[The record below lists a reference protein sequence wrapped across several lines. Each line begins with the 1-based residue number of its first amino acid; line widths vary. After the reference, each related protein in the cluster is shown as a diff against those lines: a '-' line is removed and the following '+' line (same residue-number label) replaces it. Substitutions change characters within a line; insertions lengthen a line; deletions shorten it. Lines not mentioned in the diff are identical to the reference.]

1 MHFNVNLTLN
11 GAVPNKLSCQNHE
24 IILRP
29 LGGALVN
36 FKGNEIK
43 GYLFLIYLEI

>member
-11 GAVPNKLSCQNHE
+11 GAVSNKLSCQKNE

-36 FKGNEIK
+36 LKGNERK
-43 GYLFLIYLEI
+43 GYFFLIYLEI